1 METVKDP
8 RLEAKKK
15 AREAARKE
23 REKKYNNYS
32 DQMISF
38 GKKIE
43 ETKEG
48 SPEEKSLM
56 NRKNKWERAYNRSNK

>member
-1 METVKDP
+1 MKDP
-8 RLEAKKK
+8 RLEERKK
-15 AREAARKE
+15 AREAAKKE

-38 GKKIE
+38 GKQIE

-48 SPEEKSLM
+48 SPEESSLLR
-56 NRKNKWERAYNRSNK
+56 RKDKWERAYNRSKK